1 MSTFD
6 DWPCGPSDCRIRL
19 LGSVGRHAARM
30 AFLLN
35 ASMAVARIA
44 ESAANQR
51 TGIGS
56 DKSAMA
62 TDIDRNL
69 TSRSKWA
76 RFFQSYGKWMLLVS
90 IAWVL
95 PHPSLAQSTNFEEDP
110 LLTEAQKG
118 VLRGSQ
124 ELADKWMALRS
135 SVGPNHPAIRNLR
148 SRLEISA
155 DSSNTSLEDAEL
167 REAAQELAIRKK
179 YFGPRHP
186 YVRQAQARWD
196 HLSSRIAGNRDP
208 AEARWQQKQRE
219 LALWSQWFGV
229 EHPRVRQ
236 LRMEIETGLGREA
249 LGWVAPEQFD
259 LERVEWRDEIVA
271 MLASA
276 AILGERMGIAHPTV
290 SVLRRRLE
298 QRQQRYLERYG
309 TADWEPARD
318 AGRQEPAPRFVEP
331 QGMGN
336 EERLLEISQ
345 QSRLRLEEAQE
356 IADQWLLTPE
366 AQLQQRQRLLERLRS
381 AVEQMVFLQQ
391 QASWWIIDDKR
402 EQLDQM
408 ERRQSSNGNAGT
420 EAEQLD
426 NSVRALRAEIQ
437 RLESQAMERQWQEPQ
452 LVQRWIRQLL
462 KSDIQ

>member
-1 MSTFD
+1 
-6 DWPCGPSDCRIRL
+6 
-19 LGSVGRHAARM
+19 
-30 AFLLN
+30 
-35 ASMAVARIA
+35 
-44 ESAANQR
+44 
-51 TGIGS
+51 
-56 DKSAMA
+56 MA
-62 TDIDRNL
+62 TDIDRNMIPQSEL
-69 TSRSKWA
+69 A
-76 RFFQSYGKWMLLVS
+76 RFFRRHRVQLLLLS
-90 IAWVL
+90 LALLL
-95 PHPSLAQSTNFEEDP
+95 PRPSLAQSTGFEEDP

-135 SVGPNHPAIRNLR
+135 LVGPNHPAIRNLQN
-148 SRLEISA
+148 RLAISA
-155 DSSNTSLEDAEL
+155 DSSSAAMEDAEL
-167 REAAQELAIRKK
+167 REAAEELSIRRK
-179 YFGPRHP
+179 YYGPRHP

-196 HLSSRIAGNRDP
+196 QLSSRIAGKRDP
-208 AEARWQQKQRE
+208 AEVRWQQKQRE

-236 LRMEIETGLGREA
+236 LRMEIEAGLGSEA
-249 LGWVAPEQFD
+249 LGWVAPEQLD
-259 LERVEWRDEIVA
+259 LERVEWRDEIVS
-271 MLASA
+271 MRASA
-276 AILGERMGIAHPTV
+276 AMLGERMGSAHPTV
-290 SVLRRRLE
+290 EVLRRKLE

-318 AGRQEPAPRFVEP
+318 LDRKDPEPRFVEP
-331 QGMGN
+331 QGLGN
-336 EERLLEISQ
+336 KERLVEISQ
-345 QSRLRLEEAQE
+345 QSRLRMEEAQE

-366 AQLQQRQRLLERLRS
+366 VQLQQRQRLLERLKA

-402 EQLDQM
+402 EQLDQL
-408 ERRQSSNGNAGT
+408 ERQQTSNGDVGK

-426 NSVRALRAEIQ
+426 KSIRTLREEIQ

>member
-1 MSTFD
+1 M
-6 DWPCGPSDCRIRL
+6 PSLPD
-19 LGSVGRHAARM
+19 
-30 AFLLN
+30 

-44 ESAANQR
+44 ACVADHG
-51 TGIGS
+51 TGAGS
-56 DKSAMA
+56 DTSAMA
-62 TDIDRNL
+62 TDIDRNRI
-69 TSRSKWA
+69 SRSSNWA
-76 RFFQSYGKWMLLVS
+76 RLLHRQGIGMLLFS
-90 IAWVL
+90 IALVL
-95 PHPSLAQSTNFEEDP
+95 PHPSAAQSTGFEEDP

-118 VLRGSQ
+118 VLRRSQ
-124 ELADKWMALRS
+124 ELADKWMTLRS
-135 SVGPNHPAIRNLR
+135 LVGPNHPAIRNLQA
-148 SRLEISA
+148 RLEISA
-155 DSSNTSLEDAEL
+155 DSSSAALEDAEL
-167 REAAQELAIRKK
+167 REAAEELSIRRK
-179 YFGPRHP
+179 YYGPRHP
-186 YVRQAQARWD
+186 YVREAQARWD
-196 HLSSRIAGNRDP
+196 QLSSRIAGKRDP

-219 LALWSQWFGV
+219 LALWSQWFGA

-236 LRMEIETGLGREA
+236 LRMEIEAGLGRDA
-249 LGWVAPEQFD
+249 LGWVAPEQLD
-259 LERVEWRDEIVA
+259 LERIEWRDEIVS

-276 AILGERMGIAHPTV
+276 AVLGERMGSAHPTV
-290 SVLRRRLE
+290 EILRRKLE

-309 TADWEPARD
+309 TADWEPARNAD
-318 AGRQEPAPRFVEP
+318 RDQPAPRFVEP

-336 EERLLEISQ
+336 KERLVEISQ

-408 ERRQSSNGNAGT
+408 ERQQSANGPSGP
-420 EAEQLD
+420 EAEPLD
-426 NSVRALRAEIQ
+426 KSIRTLRVEIQ

-452 LVQRWIRQLL
+452 MVERWIRQLL

>member
-1 MSTFD
+1 
-6 DWPCGPSDCRIRL
+6 
-19 LGSVGRHAARM
+19 
-30 AFLLN
+30 
-35 ASMAVARIA
+35 MAVAGIA
-44 ESAANQR
+44 ESAVNQR
-51 TGIGS
+51 TGTGS
-56 DKSAMA
+56 DTSDMA
-62 TDIDRNL
+62 TEFDQKLI
-69 TSRSKWA
+69 SRSEWA
-76 RFFQSYGKWMLLVS
+76 LFFQRHGMRMLLVL
-90 IAWVL
+90 IAL
-95 PHPSLAQSTNFEEDP
+95 AIPYPLLAQSMGFEEDP
-110 LLTEAQKG
+110 LLTEAQKEL
-118 VLRGSQ
+118 LRGSQ
-124 ELADKWMALRS
+124 ELADHWMALRS

-155 DSSNTSLEDAEL
+155 DSSNSALEDAEL
-167 REAAQELAIRKK
+167 REAAQELSIRKK

-196 HLSSRIAGNRDP
+196 HLSSRVAGKRDP

-229 EHPRVRQ
+229 EHPKVRQ
-236 LRMEIETGLGREA
+236 LRMEIEAGLGRDA
-249 LGWVAPEQFD
+249 LGWVAPEQLD
-259 LERVEWRDEIVA
+259 LDRIEWRDEIVS
-271 MLASA
+271 MLVSSA
-276 AILGERMGIAHPTV
+276 VLGERMGSAHPTV
-290 SVLRRRLE
+290 EILRRKLE

-318 AGRQEPAPRFVEP
+318 ADRDEPAPRFVEP

-336 EERLLEISQ
+336 KERLVEISQ

-408 ERRQSSNGNAGT
+408 ERQHSSNGSSGP

-426 NSVRALRAEIQ
+426 KSIRTLRAEIQ

>member
-1 MSTFD
+1 
-6 DWPCGPSDCRIRL
+6 
-19 LGSVGRHAARM
+19 
-30 AFLLN
+30 
-35 ASMAVARIA
+35 
-44 ESAANQR
+44 
-51 TGIGS
+51 
-56 DKSAMA
+56 MA
-62 TDIDRNL
+62 TDSDRNL
-69 TSRSKWA
+69 ISPSEWA
-76 RFFQSYGKWMLLVS
+76 HFFHRHGMRKLLLS
-90 IAWVL
+90 IALLL
-95 PHPSLAQSTNFEEDP
+95 PHPALAQSTGFEEDP
-110 LLTEAQKG
+110 LLTEAQKR

-124 ELADKWMALRS
+124 ELADKWIALRS
-135 SVGPNHPAIRNLR
+135 SVGPNHPAIRNLQ
-148 SRLEISA
+148 SRLAISG
-155 DSSNTSLEDAEL
+155 DSSSAALEDAEL
-167 REAAQELAIRKK
+167 REAAEELTIRRK
-179 YFGPRHP
+179 YYGPRHP

-196 HLSSRIAGNRDP
+196 QLSSRIAGKRDP

-236 LRMEIETGLGREA
+236 LRMEIEVGLGREA
-249 LGWVAPEQFD
+249 LGWVAPEQLD
-259 LERVEWRDEIVA
+259 LERVEWRDEIVS
-271 MLASA
+271 MRASA
-276 AILGERMGIAHPTV
+276 AMLGERMGSAHPTV
-290 SVLRRRLE
+290 EILRRKLE

-318 AGRQEPAPRFVEP
+318 VDRKEPAPRFVEP

-336 EERLLEISQ
+336 KERLVEISQ

-402 EQLDQM
+402 EQLDQL
-408 ERRQSSNGNAGT
+408 ERQQSSNGT
-420 EAEQLD
+420 VEKEAEPLEE
-426 NSVRALRAEIQ
+426 SIRRLRVEIQ

-452 LVQRWIRQLL
+452 LVERWIRQLL

>member
-1 MSTFD
+1 
-6 DWPCGPSDCRIRL
+6 
-19 LGSVGRHAARM
+19 
-30 AFLLN
+30 
-35 ASMAVARIA
+35 
-44 ESAANQR
+44 
-51 TGIGS
+51 
-56 DKSAMA
+56 MA

-69 TSRSKWA
+69 IPQSELA
-76 RFFQSYGKWMLLVS
+76 RFFRRHRVQLLLLS
-90 IAWVL
+90 LALLL
-95 PHPSLAQSTNFEEDP
+95 PRPSLAQSTGFEEDP

-135 SVGPNHPAIRNLR
+135 LVGPNHPAIRNLQN
-148 SRLEISA
+148 RLAISA
-155 DSSNTSLEDAEL
+155 DSSSAAMEDAEL
-167 REAAQELAIRKK
+167 REAAEELSIRRK
-179 YFGPRHP
+179 YYGPRHP

-196 HLSSRIAGNRDP
+196 QLSSRIAGKRDP
-208 AEARWQQKQRE
+208 AEVRWQQKQRE

-236 LRMEIETGLGREA
+236 LRMEIEAGLGSEA
-249 LGWVAPEQFD
+249 LGWVAPEQLD
-259 LERVEWRDEIVA
+259 LERVEWRDEIVS
-271 MLASA
+271 MRASA
-276 AILGERMGIAHPTV
+276 AMLGERMGSAHPTV
-290 SVLRRRLE
+290 EVLRRKLE

-318 AGRQEPAPRFVEP
+318 LDRKDPEPRFVEP
-331 QGMGN
+331 QGLGN
-336 EERLLEISQ
+336 KERLVEISQ
-345 QSRLRLEEAQE
+345 QSRLRMEEAQE

-366 AQLQQRQRLLERLRS
+366 VQLQQRQRLLERLKA

-402 EQLDQM
+402 EQLDQL
-408 ERRQSSNGNAGT
+408 ERQQTSNGDVGK

-426 NSVRALRAEIQ
+426 KSIRTLREEIQ

-452 LVQRWIRQLL
+452 MVQRWIRQLL